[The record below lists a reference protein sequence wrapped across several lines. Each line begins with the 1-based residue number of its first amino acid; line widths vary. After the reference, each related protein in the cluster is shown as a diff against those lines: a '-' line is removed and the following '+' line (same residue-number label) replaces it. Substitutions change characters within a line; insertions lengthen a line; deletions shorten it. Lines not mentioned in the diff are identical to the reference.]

1 MIEIYVIFSGGKK
14 EQRGGQTGA
23 KKIQTEEHE
32 TVTQAM
38 SEEELATLTQKLEGL
53 STTFLGGKFCQFLY
67 MSVK

>member
-14 EQRGGQTGA
+14 GQRGGQTGA
-23 KKIQTEEHE
+23 KKIQTEEHKA
-32 TVTQAM
+32 VTQAM

-53 STTFLGGKFCQFLY
+53 STTFAGGKFCQFLY